1 LRDLFFNK
9 IKHPKSKNY
18 PSWALIL
25 NPLTSESKNPAKL
38 SELAETER
46 SRAHPRIA
54 KCYIGYYLISMT
66 TFSLKLDEKLAASL
80 AAEARMRRTTRSE
93 LCRRAIAGLLR
104 QSGKS
109 KPTLF
114 QQTQDL
120 SGAGS
125 SGLGDL
131 SSNPRHLIGFGQK
144 AR

>member
-1 LRDLFFNK
+1 
-9 IKHPKSKNY
+9 
-18 PSWALIL
+18 
-25 NPLTSESKNPAKL
+25 
-38 SELAETER
+38 
-46 SRAHPRIA
+46 
-54 KCYIGYYLISMT
+54 MT

-125 SGLGDL
+125 SGLRDL
-131 SSNPRHLIGFGQK
+131 SSNPRHLVGFGQK
-144 AR
+144 VR

>member
-1 LRDLFFNK
+1 MISTNIPTF
-9 IKHPKSKNY
+9 S
-18 PSWALIL
+18 
-25 NPLTSESKNPAKL
+25 PASPRNAAPGKLKL
-38 SELAETER
+38 S
-46 SRAHPRIA
+46 IA
-54 KCYIGYYLISMT
+54 NCRIGYYRTSMT

-125 SGLGDL
+125 SGLRDL
-131 SSNPRHLIGFGQK
+131 SSNPRHLVGFGQK

>member
-1 LRDLFFNK
+1 MRSGNAVHGK
-9 IKHPKSKNY
+9 
-18 PSWALIL
+18 L
-25 NPLTSESKNPAKL
+25 NLG
-38 SELAETER
+38 
-46 SRAHPRIA
+46 IA
-54 KCYIGYYLISMT
+54 KCYIAYYFKFMI

-104 QSGKS
+104 RSGKS

-114 QQTQDL
+114 KQTQDL

-131 SSNPRHLIGFGQK
+131 SSNPRHLVGFGQK